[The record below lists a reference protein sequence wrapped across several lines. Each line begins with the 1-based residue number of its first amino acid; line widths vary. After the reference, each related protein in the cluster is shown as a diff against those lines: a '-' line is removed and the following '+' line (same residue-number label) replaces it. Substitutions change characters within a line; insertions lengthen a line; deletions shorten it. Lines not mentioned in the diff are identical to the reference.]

1 MPSQTRALP
10 RPAVIAVVVV
20 LVLVV
25 AGIVAL
31 EVRNVRGSAAGGG
44 PVAVR
49 IVAFND
55 LHGNLEPP
63 SGSSGEVDD
72 AAGAS
77 VEAGGAAHLA
87 AHVARLRAEA
97 PDTVLL
103 SVGDNVGASPVAS
116 ALFHDEPV
124 IDVLDRLG
132 VAASTVG
139 NHEFDEGFTEL
150 RRLQDGGCHPVDGCL
165 FRPGFD
171 GASFPFLGANVTDTA
186 GAPALP
192 ASTVVEVGGVR
203 IGVIGVTLRELP
215 TVVTAEAVAGLAFG
229 DEVAAVDAASAGL
242 TAQGV
247 AAQVVLVHQGD
258 EGAGGGPSECSVEPG
273 GAGSAIA
280 DDVSAA
286 VDAVFT
292 AHTHQQYVC
301 ARPDPAGNPRP
312 LVQGLSFGRLLSV
325 VDLEVD
331 PATGDVLR
339 DRTTARNEVVSRDVE
354 PDADV
359 QAIVD
364 EAVADAA
371 PIADEPVGTIA
382 ADLLRSGGPSGETP
396 LGDVIADPQL
406 AATRDAGAQVAITNP
421 GGIRADLPFAP
432 DGVVTYGEAFTV
444 QPFGNIMQVLTLTG
458 AQLDAALE
466 QQWQGQSSPRILQ
479 VSSTLRYRWSG
490 AAPVGDRVTGLT
502 VDGVPV
508 DPAAPYRV
516 AVNNFLAAGGDG
528 FTAFADGTDLTG
540 GEIDLDAL
548 LAYLAANPG
557 LAPPAEDRITVT
569 G

>member
-1 MPSQTRALP
+1 MIAL
-10 RPAVIAVVVV
+10 VVL

-31 EVRNVRGSAAGGG
+31 EVRNVNGSAPVAGGG
-44 PVAVR
+44 PVPVR

-63 SGSSGEVDD
+63 SGSSGEVED
-72 AAGAS
+72 ATGAA

-97 PDTVLL
+97 ANTVLL
-103 SVGDNVGASPVAS
+103 SAGDNVGASPVAS
-116 ALFHDEPV
+116 ALFHDEPT
-124 IDVLDRLG
+124 IEVLDALG

-139 NHEFDEGFTEL
+139 NHEFDEGFAEL
-150 RRLQDGGCHPVDGCL
+150 RRLQDGGCHPVDGCV
-165 FRPGFD
+165 FRPGYD
-171 GASFPFLGANVTDTA
+171 GASFPFLGANVVDTA
-186 GAPALP
+186 GAPTLP
-192 ASTVVEVGGVR
+192 TSTVVEVGGVR

-215 TVVTAEAVAGLAFG
+215 TVVTAEAVAGLTFG
-229 DEVAAVDAASAGL
+229 DEIAAADAASAEL

-247 AAQVVLVHQGD
+247 AAQVLLVHQGD
-258 EGAGGGPSECSVEPG
+258 EGAGGGPSDCSVEPG

-280 DDVSAA
+280 QGVSAD

-301 ARPDPAGNPRP
+301 AQPDPAGNPRP
-312 LVQGLSFGRLLSV
+312 VVQGLSFGRLLSV
-325 VDLEVD
+325 VDVVVD
-331 PATGDVLR
+331 PATGDVVR
-339 DRTTARNEVVSRDVE
+339 DRTAARNEVVSRDVE
-354 PDADV
+354 PDAAV

-371 PIADEPVGTIA
+371 PIANEPVGTIT
-382 ADLLRSGGPSGETP
+382 ADLLRTGGPSGETP
-396 LGDVIADPQL
+396 LGDVIADAQL

-444 QPFGNIMQVLTLTG
+444 QPFGNILQVVTLTG

-466 QQWQGQSSPRILQ
+466 QQWAGQSSPRILQ
-479 VSSTLRYRWSG
+479 VSSTLRYGWSN
-490 AAPVGDRVTGLT
+490 AAPVGDRVTGIT

-516 AVNNFLAAGGDG
+516 TVNNFLAAGGDN
-528 FTAFADGTDLTG
+528 FTAFAEGTDLTG
-540 GEIDLDAL
+540 AEIDLDAL
-548 LAYLAANPG
+548 LAYFGANPA
-557 LAPPAEDRITVT
+557 LAPPAQDRITVT